1 MGSGTTAIAA
11 KRCGRH
17 FVGFEL
23 NPEYCQI
30 IQDRLASPE
39 AELSVQSNLPTEPVR
54 EKIPNVKNG
63 KKGRKKI
70 EVVKNLKVTKKSKTK
85 TAEMQKN
92 KTAEISPNVL
102 AEII

>member
-1 MGSGTTAIAA
+1 GVVLDLFMGSGTTAIAA

-54 EKIPNVKNG
+54 EKIPNVKSG
-63 KKGRKKI
+63 KRGRPGGKI
-70 EVVKNLKVTKKSKTK
+70 SPETETKNAP
-85 TAEMQKN
+85 TATSDPMQK
-92 KTAEISPNVL
+92 ALIF
-102 AEII
+102 